1 MKIFLSIT
9 NGLILSIFLINLL
22 LVYLFGERFI
32 VGAEWNKYV
41 LLWTLLV
48 FEAVI
53 TMVIVKTFYDT
64 PILQLEY
71 TIKKFLSWALK
82 NKDIEMHSTLNP
94 HLNFVLKFFSQ
105 TLKTLKNIKSEFIHG
120 KEIKSEVG
128 LAMEIQEKIL
138 TKKMISIPSLD
149 IVARSKPAA
158 EIGGDSYDIIQSND
172 NYYIYVGDA
181 TGHGVGAG
189 FIMMMVNALVSGFS
203 KTFTSGASIL
213 TSTNEILKPR
223 VKANLLMSLLLV
235 RWNESEKRLFM
246 TWAGHEYLII
256 YKHAL
261 GKCFKIKSGGVALGM
276 IKHIEKLVKEQEI
289 RFEPNDIIVLYSD
302 GITESINTNQKD
314 GNEEMFWEQRII
326 DAILKAPKTD
336 AHGYKCAQ
344 SVFNTITIDLS
355 KFMGYKHKQF
365 DDITLSVIHY
375 KWENYTPESHVSD
388 TIPWEFITEWSWEK

>member
-1 MKIFLSIT
+1 
-9 NGLILSIFLINLL
+9 
-22 LVYLFGERFI
+22 
-32 VGAEWNKYV
+32 
-41 LLWTLLV
+41 
-48 FEAVI
+48 
-53 TMVIVKTFYDT
+53 
-64 PILQLEY
+64 
-71 TIKKFLSWALK
+71 
-82 NKDIEMHSTLNP
+82 
-94 HLNFVLKFFSQ
+94 
-105 TLKTLKNIKSEFIHG
+105 
-120 KEIKSEVG
+120 
-128 LAMEIQEKIL
+128 MEIQEKIL

-203 KTFTSGASIL
+203 KTFTSGAHIL

-246 TWAGHEYLII
+246 TGAGHEYLII

-276 IKHIEKLVKEQEI
+276 IKNIEKLVKEQEI

-314 GNEEMFWEQRII
+314 GNEEMF
-326 DAILKAPKTD
+326 
-336 AHGYKCAQ
+336 
-344 SVFNTITIDLS
+344 
-355 KFMGYKHKQF
+355 
-365 DDITLSVIHY
+365 
-375 KWENYTPESHVSD
+375 
-388 TIPWEFITEWSWEK
+388 